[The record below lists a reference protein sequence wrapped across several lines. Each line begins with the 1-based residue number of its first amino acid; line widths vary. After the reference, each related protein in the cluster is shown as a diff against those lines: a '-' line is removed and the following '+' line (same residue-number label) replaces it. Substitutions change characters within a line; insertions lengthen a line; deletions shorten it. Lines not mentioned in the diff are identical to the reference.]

1 MEETRDVKCFETEM
15 AGDRLQYYSPVNGD
29 NLKAVLFSF
38 HNGQKYEL
46 LLITAASCATNK
58 GPAP

>member
-15 AGDRLQYYSPVNGD
+15 AGNRLQYYSPVNGD
-29 NLKAVLFSF
+29 NLAVLFSF